1 MGDER
6 VLLGAARVRELLE
19 RYEVHPSRSLGQN
32 FVIDPNT
39 ITKMVRTA
47 ELAGDSSVL
56 EIGAGAGSLTVALAA
71 AAGSVVAVEQDPKLV
86 GVLREVLH
94 EVDNVQIVAADA
106 MELDI
111 GAFGADSIVSN
122 LPYNLAA
129 TLVIRALAEAE
140 GISRLTV
147 MTQREV
153 GERMAARPGSRVY
166 GQTSAMLSF
175 FARARIAAR
184 VSRRA
189 FFPVPNV
196 DSVIVGIERR
206 AALDDV
212 DRGLFF
218 EVVKHAFS
226 QRRKTLRNALAVLAG
241 SAKDA
246 GALLEEAGVDP
257 SARAEMVDPEG
268 FAAIARALATRV

>member
-1 MGDER
+1 
-6 VLLGAARVRELLE
+6 
-19 RYEVHPSRSLGQN
+19 
-32 FVIDPNT
+32 
-39 ITKMVRTA
+39 
-47 ELAGDSSVL
+47 
-56 EIGAGAGSLTVALAA
+56 
-71 AAGSVVAVEQDPKLV
+71 V